1 MWSFWCFAVIIC
13 CALDLWVAG
22 FLTFGHYLFVD
33 LFKDFFFLPF
43 LTFSTIIYVLYMYYT
58 KHMGSFWDSRWTSSL
73 KHCFFSFLFYS
84 SWFFIVLVWIFSS
97 FLIFYIQFSFK
108 FPHLFFLKHVVNY
121 CQCTFLVKTI
131 FFKQAHAFLHLNA
144 IKYSFTKHLYN
155 FFLILSFISEFVS
168 IHWFFSSLWVISSFF
183 GPCLL
188 ILIWCQT
195 LFFFL
200 LESSRY
206 TLIPINAIF
215 FLSYLTSRINPV
227 PDTQSAPEAEF
238 QSRSPLNFSKCP

>member
-1 MWSFWCFAVIIC
+1 MVFFMLCSYNLLCSWSMSCRFPNIWA
-13 CALDLWVAG
+13 
-22 FLTFGHYLFVD
+22 LFVCW
-33 LFKDFFFLPF
+33 FVQRFFLPS
-43 LTFSTIIYVLYMYYT
+43 LPHLQHNYICIIYVLYKTY
-58 KHMGSFWDSRWTSSL
+58 GFLLRFSL
-73 KHCFFSFLFYS
+73 NQLTEALFLFILIL
-84 SWFFIVLVWIFSS
+84 FLV
-97 FLIFYIQFSFK
+97 IFYSFSLDIFK
-108 FPHLFFLKHVVNY
+108 FPNLLYSVFFQVPSSFFLKHVVNY